1 MNGDNLQSKITS
13 ILKNEKTDSTVNTN
27 SFDIL
32 NDQKEKVVEVN
43 NPIEKIEIPES
54 QSLPSKT
61 PIIDSLRDESIEE
74 NINKV
79 KLNIIKNPEIVET
92 PKTTNLKSDFNGQ
105 RSIRTYESDMAYALS
120 KKTTSVAKIVIA
132 ENMRSAENE
141 SRSNNSQTNTGKN
154 VLKISISLIFIL
166 AGLAGGYY
174 LYLKSPLVKQTVVKQ
189 ENKIPSVITPDEQ
202 RIVSSSIQNKSIFTS
217 FLSSQFNRSDTGTEK
232 IIEIIP
238 TIKTSASTTVK
249 VNALQVL
256 KVLEFDITDTLR
268 RSITNHWM
276 MGVYSNNG
284 QSIPFIILTNNFFQN
299 AYAGMLKW
307 EDTMPDEFIDIFA
320 YKDKA
325 YRNNQNGTST
335 ISNYFNIKGKFE
347 DKIIKNRDIREFIT
361 ENGEILIIYSFLD
374 KNTIVITTS
383 ESVIPALVE
392 RIEKQAYIR

>member
-1 MNGDNLQSKITS
+1 
-13 ILKNEKTDSTVNTN
+13 
-27 SFDIL
+27 
-32 NDQKEKVVEVN
+32 
-43 NPIEKIEIPES
+43 EIPES

-61 PIIDSLRDESIEE
+61 PIIDSLRDESIVE

-174 LYLKSPLVKQTVVKQ
+174 LYLKSPLAKQTVVKQ